1 MYYKWGRVE
10 AVYEILKPYVPI
22 GFVRRLKFYDFFL
35 PLQLSGGDELLM
47 LYFWNSS
54 SYIGQ

>member
-47 LYFWNSS
+47 LYF
-54 SYIGQ
+54 